1 MILALLGVLA
11 VAAVVSVLYRGDR
24 GATPTAEAP
33 PAAKSPPSVASAPAA
48 PRYPIVPSP
57 GAQPPLDMSDT
68 TLVAGLEGVIP
79 DAALSAYLE
88 RSNVVRRIVA
98 TVDNIPRRNAP
109 PALWPVKP
117 AAGGL
122 STTTQDGRVL
132 IAETNRFRYLP
143 YVKLLESVN
152 TPRLVELYRR
162 HYPLFEQAYREL
174 GFPAGHFNDRVVEA
188 IDVLMAS
195 PSLNEPP
202 RLVQPKVL
210 YQFADRDLE
219 QLPAGQK
226 LMLRIGPD
234 NEARVKS
241 KLTEIRAAI
250 TDPALVAGR

>member
-1 MILALLGVLA
+1 
-11 VAAVVSVLYRGDR
+11 
-24 GATPTAEAP
+24 
-33 PAAKSPPSVASAPAA
+33 
-48 PRYPIVPSP
+48 
-57 GAQPPLDMSDT
+57 
-68 TLVAGLEGVIP
+68 
-79 DAALSAYLE
+79 
-88 RSNVVRRIVA
+88 VRRIVA

-174 GFPAGHFNDRVVEA
+174 GFPDGHFNDRAVEA
-188 IDVLMAS
+188 IDVMMAT
-195 PSLNEPP
+195 PTLAQPP
-202 RLVQPKVL
+202 HLVQKVQW
-210 YQFADRDLE
+210 QFADRDLE

-226 LMLRIGPD
+226 LMLRIGSD
-234 NEARVKS
+234 NARRVQA
-241 KLTEIRAAI
+241 KLAEIRAAI
-250 TDPALVAGR
+250 TDPAVAGTR